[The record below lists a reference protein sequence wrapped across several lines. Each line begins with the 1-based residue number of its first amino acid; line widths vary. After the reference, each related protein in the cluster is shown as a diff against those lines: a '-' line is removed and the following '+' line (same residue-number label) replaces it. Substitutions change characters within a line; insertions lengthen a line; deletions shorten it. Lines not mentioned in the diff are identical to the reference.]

1 MMNIQEYQL
10 KIKEEEIIKRLLNNG
25 DLVTFYEVN
34 KFISEFFEKKIIGLP
49 YFKPFTLLPYQ
60 NSDKEQFNTMFKN
73 IEYDLKSIYEVHNHQ
88 IESSIE
94 TINKYDL
101 EMINIYNEANKMIA
115 YSEIANEFSN
125 KKKSYY
131 PYVITFNTLEDTNTI
146 NLVKNNI
153 PKSTCEIDY
162 NTSTLRNELHST
174 PSDKIDLS
182 KSNLK
187 VLLNGQEIDTNTNIN
202 LILNEALNENIS
214 LDIIPIKSE
223 TQIITI
229 DLELDTI
236 KTVSR
241 IELSGYS
248 LQDTT
253 ITLLISSD
261 NKNFTEKFKYKGEK
275 NNIWRFN
282 KEDILAIKFIIEKYE
297 IGKEE
302 PDNLGSL
309 FVLNNIS
316 LYNDKYSK
324 TSVYT
329 SNRINVDEP
338 VSKITLNPQNKVPPM
353 TNISYF
359 IGIEDKNNSVEWKSI
374 KPNIALDLN
383 LLYKEE
389 KLLNYY
395 TSDLFGRRD
404 FDIQLKNFLFY
415 VQQLPKY
422 VNLNSIEMRTGHS
435 QWLIERLDVSDKY
448 NQEYPSSL
456 RVSINDYAKHRVTG
470 IAPMDAN
477 TMEIMCKSTW
487 NYIVMS
493 QYVNC
498 LEETIIEDKYFSFEK
513 DKEVFDVVVLVNG
526 RQVFK
531 KDNKYAFKLKKG
543 ENKLQ
548 IMFLLG
554 ELDLSKSVKTIKHNF
569 NLMSHSD
576 SIFAGSKMERIT
588 YNTLVKN
595 ISNNSLKYYAIK
607 SIDNMD
613 SIVIKFD
620 PNYAIT
626 PNDHMNIELK
636 EKNIPQYQRPDIKI
650 NTAEYF
656 RIFVKYKHMLPSTI
670 EKLKSMDENSLI
682 RCRVMAKLSTSDISV
697 TPVINNIKVVTE

>member
-10 KIKEEEIIKRLLNNG
+10 KIKEEEIIKRLLNNA

-34 KFISEFFEKKIIGLP
+34 KFISEFFEKKVIGLP
-49 YFKPFTLLPYQ
+49 YFKPITLLPYQ
-60 NSDKEQFNTMFKN
+60 NSDKEQFNTMFEN

-88 IESSIE
+88 VDSSME
-94 TINKYDL
+94 TISKYDL
-101 EMINIYNEANKMIA
+101 EMINIYNEANKIIA
-115 YSEIANEFSN
+115 YSEIANEFSS
-125 KKKSYY
+125 KKKSYC
-131 PYVITFNTLEDTNTI
+131 PYVITFNTLEDTNTR

-162 NTSTLRNELHST
+162 NTSTLRNELHSN
-174 PSDKIDLS
+174 PDDKIDLS

-187 VLLNGQEIDTNTNIN
+187 ILSNGQEICKNTN
-202 LILNEALNENIS
+202 LILNEALNESILLNITS
-214 LDIIPIKSE
+214 IKHE

-229 DLELDTI
+229 DLELDDI
-236 KTVSR
+236 KTISR

-248 LQDTT
+248 LQDTV
-253 ITLLISSD
+253 ITLLLSSD
-261 NKNFTEKFKYKGEK
+261 NKNFKEKFKCNGEK

-282 KEDILAIKFIIEKYE
+282 KEDILSIKFIIEKYE
-297 IGKEE
+297 IDQEE
-302 PDNLGSL
+302 IDNLGSL

-329 SNRINVDEP
+329 SNKINIDEP
-338 VSKITLNPQNKVPPM
+338 ISNITLNPKNKIPPM

-359 IGIEDKNNSVEWKSI
+359 VGIEDKHNSVEWKSI
-374 KPNIALDLN
+374 KPGIALDLN

-395 TSDLFGRRD
+395 TSDLFGKRD
-404 FDIQLKNFLFY
+404 FDVELKNFLFY
-415 VQQLPKY
+415 VQQLPEY
-422 VNLNSIEMRTGHS
+422 INLNSIEMRTGHS
-435 QWLIERLDVSDKY
+435 QWMIERLDVSDKY

-456 RVSINDYAKHRVTG
+456 KVSINDYAKHRVTG

-477 TMEIMCKSTW
+477 TMEIMCKSVW

-498 LEETIIEDKYFSFEK
+498 LEDTVIENKYFNFEK

-531 KDNKYAFKLKKG
+531 KDDTYAFKLKKG
-543 ENKLQ
+543 ENKVQ

-554 ELDLSKSVKTIKHNF
+554 ELDLSEPIKTIKHNF
-569 NLMSHSD
+569 NLVSHSD
-576 SIFAGSKMERIT
+576 SIFAGSKMERVT
-588 YNTLVKN
+588 YNSLVKD
-595 ISNNSLKYYAIK
+595 ISTHSLKYYAIK
-607 SIDNMD
+607 STDNID
-613 SIVIKFD
+613 SIVVKFD
-620 PNYAIT
+620 PNYMIS
-626 PNDHMNIELK
+626 PNDPVNILSK
-636 EKNIPQYQRPDIKI
+636 EKKIPQYQRTDIKI

-670 EKLKSMDENSLI
+670 DKLKSMDGDSLI

-697 TPVINNIKVVTE
+697 TPVINNIKVVAE

>member
-49 YFKPFTLLPYQ
+49 YFKPITLLPYQ
-60 NSDKEQFNTMFKN
+60 NSDKEQFNNMFKN
-73 IEYDLKSIYEVHNHQ
+73 IEDDLKSIYEVHNNHV
-88 IESSIE
+88 ESFIE
-94 TINKYDL
+94 TVNKYDL
-101 EMINIYNEANKMIA
+101 EIINIYNEANKIIA
-115 YSEIANEFSN
+115 YSEIANEFSSQ
-125 KKKSYY
+125 KMAYY

-174 PSDKIDLS
+174 PDDKIDLS

-187 VLLNGQEIDTNTNIN
+187 ILLNGQEIGTSSNLN

-214 LDIIPIKSE
+214 LNIMPIKNE

-229 DLELDTI
+229 DLVLDDI

-248 LQDTT
+248 LQDTI

-261 NKNFTEKFKYKGEK
+261 NKNFKEKFKYHGER

-282 KEDILAIKFIIEKYE
+282 KEDILSIKFIIEKYE
-297 IGKEE
+297 IDQEE
-302 PDNLGSL
+302 IDNLSSL

-329 SNRINVDEP
+329 SNKIKIDAPISN
-338 VSKITLNPQNKVPPM
+338 ITLNPKNKIPPM

-359 IGIEDKNNSVEWKSI
+359 IGIEDKNNSVEWKNI
-374 KPNIALDLN
+374 KPGVALDLN
-383 LLYKEE
+383 LLCKEE

-404 FDIQLKNFLFY
+404 FDIELKNFLFY
-415 VQQLPKY
+415 IQQLPEH

-435 QWLIERLDVSDKY
+435 QWMIERLNVSDKY

-456 RVSINDYAKHRVTG
+456 KVSINDYAKHRVTG
-470 IAPMDAN
+470 IAPMDVN
-477 TMEIMCKSTW
+477 MMEIMCKSVW
-487 NYIVMS
+487 NYMVMS

-498 LEETIIEDKYFSFEK
+498 LEDTVIENKYFSFDK

-543 ENKLQ
+543 ENKVQ

-554 ELDLSKSVKTIKHNF
+554 ELDLSEPLKTIKHNF
-569 NLMSHSD
+569 NLMSYSD
-576 SIFAGSKMERIT
+576 YIFAGPKMKRIT
-588 YNTLVKN
+588 YNSLVKDIN
-595 ISNNSLKYYAIK
+595 PHSLKYYAIK

-613 SIVIKFD
+613 NIVTKFD
-620 PNYAIT
+620 PNYTIS
-626 PNDHMNIELK
+626 PNDPINIELR
-636 EKNIPQYQRPDIKI
+636 EKRSPQYQRPDIKI

-656 RIFVKYKHMLPSTI
+656 RIFIKYRHMLPSTI
-670 EKLKSMDENSLI
+670 EKLKSINDDSLI
-682 RCRVMAKLSTSDISV
+682 RYRVMAKLSTSDISV
-697 TPVINNIKVVTE
+697 TPVINNIKVVAE

>member
-49 YFKPFTLLPYQ
+49 YFKPITLLPYQ
-60 NSDKEQFNTMFKN
+60 NSDKEQFNTMFEN

-88 IESSIE
+88 VESSIE

-101 EMINIYNEANKMIA
+101 EIINIYNETNKIIA
-115 YSEIANEFSN
+115 YSEIANEFSS
-125 KKKSYY
+125 KKKSYH

-174 PSDKIDLS
+174 PDDKIDLS

-187 VLLNGQEIDTNTNIN
+187 ILLNGQELGTNTN

-214 LDIIPIKSE
+214 LNIMPIKNE

-229 DLELDTI
+229 ELELDDI
-236 KTVSR
+236 KTISR
-241 IELSGYS
+241 VELSGYS
-248 LQDTT
+248 LKDTV

-261 NKNFTEKFKYKGEK
+261 NKNFKEKFKYNGEK

-282 KEDILAIKFIIEKYE
+282 KEDVLSIKFIIEKYE
-297 IGKEE
+297 IDQEE
-302 PDNLGSL
+302 IDNLGSL

-316 LYNDKYSK
+316 LYNDRYSK
-324 TSVYT
+324 TSVYA
-329 SNRINVDEP
+329 SNKINIDAP
-338 VSKITLNPQNKVPPM
+338 ISNIILNPKNKVPPM

-359 IGIEDKNNSVEWKSI
+359 VGIEDKNNSVEWKSI
-374 KPNIALDLN
+374 KPGTALDLN

-395 TSDLFGRRD
+395 TSDLFGKRD
-404 FDIQLKNFLFY
+404 FDVELKNFLFY
-415 VQQLPKY
+415 VQQLPEY

-435 QWLIERLDVSDKY
+435 QWMIERLDVSDKY

-456 RVSINDYAKHRVTG
+456 KVSINDYAKHRVTG

-477 TMEIMCKSTW
+477 TMEIMCKSAW

-498 LEETIIEDKYFSFEK
+498 LEETVIENKYFSFEK
-513 DKEVFDVVVLVNG
+513 EKEVFDVVVLVNG

-543 ENKLQ
+543 ENKVQ

-554 ELDLSKSVKTIKHNF
+554 ELDLSEPVKTIKHNF

-576 SIFAGSKMERIT
+576 SIFAGSKMERVT
-588 YNTLVKN
+588 YNSLVKD
-595 ISNNSLKYYAIK
+595 ISAHSLKYYAIK
-607 SIDNMD
+607 SIDNID
-613 SIVIKFD
+613 NIVIKFD
-620 PNYAIT
+620 PNYMIT
-626 PNDHMNIELK
+626 PNDPVNIKLK
-636 EKNIPQYQRPDIKI
+636 EKKTPQYQRPDIKI

-656 RIFVKYKHMLPSTI
+656 RILVKYKHMLPSTI
-670 EKLKSMDENSLI
+670 EKLKSMDGDSLI

-697 TPVINNIKVVTE
+697 TPVINNIKVVAE

>member
-49 YFKPFTLLPYQ
+49 YFKPITLLPYQ
-60 NSDKEQFNTMFKN
+60 NSDKEQFNTMFEN

-88 IESSIE
+88 VDSSIE
-94 TINKYDL
+94 TVSKYDL
-101 EMINIYNEANKMIA
+101 EMINIYNEANKIIA
-115 YSEIANEFSN
+115 YSEIANEFSS

-162 NTSTLRNELHST
+162 NTSTLRNELHSI
-174 PSDKIDLS
+174 PDDKIDLS

-187 VLLNGQEIDTNTNIN
+187 ILSNGQEISTNTN
-202 LILNEALNENIS
+202 LILNEALNESIS
-214 LDIIPIKSE
+214 LNITPIKNE
-223 TQIITI
+223 VQIITI
-229 DLELDTI
+229 DLELDNI
-236 KTVSR
+236 KTISR

-248 LQDTT
+248 LQDTV
-253 ITLLISSD
+253 ITLLLSSD
-261 NKNFTEKFKYKGEK
+261 NKNFKEKFKCNGEK

-282 KEDILAIKFIIEKYE
+282 KEDVLSIKFIIEKYE
-297 IGKEE
+297 IDQEE
-302 PDNLGSL
+302 IDNLGSL

-329 SNRINVDEP
+329 SNKINIDEP
-338 VSKITLNPQNKVPPM
+338 ISNITLNPKNKIPPM

-359 IGIEDKNNSVEWKSI
+359 VGIEDKNNSVEWKSI
-374 KPNIALDLN
+374 KPGIALDLN

-395 TSDLFGRRD
+395 TSDLFGKRD
-404 FDIQLKNFLFY
+404 FDIELKNFLFY
-415 VQQLPKY
+415 VQQLPEY

-435 QWLIERLDVSDKY
+435 QWMIERLDVSDKY

-456 RVSINDYAKHRVTG
+456 KVSINDYAKHRVTG

-477 TMEIMCKSTW
+477 TMEIMCKSVW

-498 LEETIIEDKYFSFEK
+498 LEETVIENKYFSFEK
-513 DKEVFDVVVLVNG
+513 DKEVFDVIVLVNG

-531 KDNKYAFKLKKG
+531 KDNTYAFKLKKG
-543 ENKLQ
+543 ENKVQ

-554 ELDLSKSVKTIKHNF
+554 KLDLSEPVKTIKHNF
-569 NLMSHSD
+569 NLMSNSD
-576 SIFAGSKMERIT
+576 SIFAGSKMERVT
-588 YNTLVKN
+588 YNSLVKD
-595 ISNNSLKYYAIK
+595 ISAHSLKYYAIK
-607 SIDNMD
+607 STDNID
-613 SIVIKFD
+613 SIVVKFD
-620 PNYAIT
+620 PNYMIS
-626 PNDHMNIELK
+626 PNDPVNIESK
-636 EKNIPQYQRPDIKI
+636 EKKIPQYQRPDIKI

-670 EKLKSMDENSLI
+670 EKLKSMDGNSLI

-697 TPVINNIKVVTE
+697 TPVINNIKVVAE

>member
-49 YFKPFTLLPYQ
+49 YFKPITLLPYQ
-60 NSDKEQFNTMFKN
+60 NSDKEQFNTMFEN

-88 IESSIE
+88 VDSSIE
-94 TINKYDL
+94 TVSKYDL
-101 EMINIYNEANKMIA
+101 EMINIYNEANKIIA
-115 YSEIANEFSN
+115 YSEIANEFSS

-162 NTSTLRNELHST
+162 NTSTLRNELHSI
-174 PSDKIDLS
+174 PDDKIDLS

-187 VLLNGQEIDTNTNIN
+187 ILSNGQEISTNTN
-202 LILNEALNENIS
+202 LILNEALNESIS
-214 LDIIPIKSE
+214 LNITPIKNE
-223 TQIITI
+223 VQIITI
-229 DLELDTI
+229 DLELDDI
-236 KTVSR
+236 KTISR

-248 LQDTT
+248 LQDTV
-253 ITLLISSD
+253 ITLLLSSD
-261 NKNFTEKFKYKGEK
+261 NKNFKEKFKCNGEK

-282 KEDILAIKFIIEKYE
+282 KEDVLSIKFIIEKYE
-297 IGKEE
+297 IDQEE
-302 PDNLGSL
+302 IDNLGSL

-329 SNRINVDEP
+329 SNKINIDEP
-338 VSKITLNPQNKVPPM
+338 ISNITLNPKNKIPPM

-359 IGIEDKNNSVEWKSI
+359 VGIEDKNNSVEWKSI
-374 KPNIALDLN
+374 KPGIALDLN

-395 TSDLFGRRD
+395 TSDLFGKRD
-404 FDIQLKNFLFY
+404 FDIELKNFLFY
-415 VQQLPKY
+415 VQQLPEY

-435 QWLIERLDVSDKY
+435 QWMIERLDVSDKY

-456 RVSINDYAKHRVTG
+456 KVSINDYAKHRVTG

-477 TMEIMCKSTW
+477 TMEIMCKSVW

-498 LEETIIEDKYFSFEK
+498 LEETVIENKYFSFEK
-513 DKEVFDVVVLVNG
+513 DKEVFDVIVLVNG

-531 KDNKYAFKLKKG
+531 KDNTYAFKLKKG
-543 ENKLQ
+543 ENKVQ

-554 ELDLSKSVKTIKHNF
+554 KLDLSEPVKTIKHNF
-569 NLMSHSD
+569 NLMSNSD
-576 SIFAGSKMERIT
+576 SIFAGSKMERVT
-588 YNTLVKN
+588 YNSLVKD
-595 ISNNSLKYYAIK
+595 ISAHSLKYYAIK
-607 SIDNMD
+607 STDNIDG
-613 SIVIKFD
+613 IVVKFD
-620 PNYAIT
+620 PNYMIS
-626 PNDHMNIELK
+626 PNDPVNIESK
-636 EKNIPQYQRPDIKI
+636 EKKIPQYQRPDIKI

-656 RIFVKYKHMLPSTI
+656 RIFVKYKYMLPSTI
-670 EKLKSMDENSLI
+670 KKLKSMDGNSLI

-697 TPVINNIKVVTE
+697 TPVINNIKVVAE